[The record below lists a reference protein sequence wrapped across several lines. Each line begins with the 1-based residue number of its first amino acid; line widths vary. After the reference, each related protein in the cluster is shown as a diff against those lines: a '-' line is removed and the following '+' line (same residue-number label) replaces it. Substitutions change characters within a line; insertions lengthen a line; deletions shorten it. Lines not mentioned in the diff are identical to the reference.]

1 MDNNYNND
9 QNYSGAPNSGAAP
22 EPQYGSQHSF
32 TGSSAEQ
39 YGTQSAGAYDP
50 QQSAPDYGSAPS
62 NGGYPQQN
70 SPNYGSQ
77 PYGAPASYGYP
88 QQGAPNYGGPVNSG
102 YPQQGG
108 PSYGGQPMNGYG
120 QPYPAP
126 DFYTQMNDP
135 YSAPPPDKS
144 GGKAVVSL
152 VMGIISFLTWCIPVM
167 GSCVSL
173 IGLILGL
180 QSRKGSSKGMAI
192 TGIVLSSI
200 TLAVSLV
207 INVLFVVRI
216 VGEMSTV

>member
-50 QQSAPDYGSAPS
+50 QHNAPDYGGSMY
-62 NGGYPQQN
+62 GGYPQQ
-70 SPNYGSQ
+70 SG
-77 PYGAPASYGYP
+77 
-88 QQGAPNYGGPVNSG
+88 PNYGGQPV
-102 YPQQGG
+102 
-108 PSYGGQPMNGYG
+108 NGYG

-135 YSAPPPDKS
+135 YAAPPPDS
-144 GGKAVVSL
+144 TGGKAVASL

-192 TGIVLSSI
+192 AGIALSSI

>member
-88 QQGAPNYGGPVNSG
+88 QQSG
-102 YPQQGG
+102 LN
-108 PSYGGQPMNGYG
+108 YGGQPMNGYE

-135 YSAPPPDKS
+135 YAAP
-144 GGKAVVSL
+144 L
-152 VMGIISFLTWCIPVM
+152 
-167 GSCVSL
+167 
-173 IGLILGL
+173 
-180 QSRKGSSKGMAI
+180 
-192 TGIVLSSI
+192 
-200 TLAVSLV
+200 
-207 INVLFVVRI
+207 RI
-216 VGEMSTV
+216 APAERL